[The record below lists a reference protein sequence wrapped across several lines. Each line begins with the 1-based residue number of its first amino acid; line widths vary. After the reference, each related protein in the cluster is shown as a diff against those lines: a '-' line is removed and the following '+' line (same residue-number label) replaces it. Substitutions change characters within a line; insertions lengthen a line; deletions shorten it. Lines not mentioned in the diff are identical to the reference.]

1 MNLDI
6 EPLYQSLYAYIRNR
20 ISNVTDAEDVTQD
33 VFLKLSAS
41 DLSQVNNVKSWMYAI
56 ARNSIT
62 DYYRKKKLVTQTS
75 ENLLDESSENDQAA
89 IKELGSCVH
98 SFIKQLPEDYQ
109 RIMIMSEINNI
120 PQKEIAETLEM
131 NYITVRSKVQ
141 RGRSKLKELFT
152 NCCHI
157 EVDKRGAI
165 IDYHEKS
172 NRK

>member
-89 IKELGSCVH
+89 IKELGSCVQR
-98 SFIKQLPEDYQ
+98 FIKQLPEDYQ

-120 PQKEIAETLEM
+120 PQKEIAEILDM

-172 NRK
+172 NCK

>member
-1 MNLDI
+1 
-6 EPLYQSLYAYIRNR
+6 
-20 ISNVTDAEDVTQD
+20 
-33 VFLKLSAS
+33 
-41 DLSQVNNVKSWMYAI
+41 MYAI

-75 ENLLDESSENDQAA
+75 ENLLDESSEKDQAA
-89 IKELGSCVH
+89 IEELGSCINR
-98 SFIKQLPEDYQ
+98 FISQLPEDYQ
-109 RIMIMSEINNI
+109 NIMIMSEINNI
-120 PQKEIAETLEM
+120 PQKEIAEALDM
-131 NYITVRSKVQ
+131 NYVTVRSKVQ

-172 NRK
+172 KRK